1 MPGGKIRDVKA
12 EVLPPD
18 DCNTRPGMDRLVK
31 VLSSIEADLK
41 SIAISVK
48 RIADHSEANKGGQIG
63 DAATG
68 FLKNLFSPESDR
80 GGRKS

>member
-1 MPGGKIRDVKA
+1 MASGRTRDVKA

-31 VLSSIEADLK
+31 VLSSIEVDLK
-41 SIAISVK
+41 SIAISAK

-68 FLKNLFSPESDR
+68 FLKNLFSPEPDK